1 MALTPARTMPGVLEL
16 LPRDQIAF
24 QRMLDVIRRN
34 YERFGF
40 LPVETPVIEFS
51 DVLLTKTG
59 GETERQV
66 YFVQSTGALNA
77 ADKTHDGVPE
87 LALRFDLTVP
97 LARYVA
103 EHEHDLSFPFRRYQM
118 QRVYRGERAQRGRFR
133 EFYQCD
139 IDVIGKD
146 ALSVRYDAEMPAV
159 IYSVFRELDIGPFT
173 IQLNNRKLMRGFFE
187 GLGIADGEQQMLV
200 LREVDK
206 LDKRG
211 ADYVR
216 DDADRRG
223 VRLERRGGRQDP
235 RLRAGALDL
244 AAGRARQAR
253 RAGRR
258 HRNDGAGPR
267 RTARSAGPDPGASAC
282 RETHY
287 ALNLSIARGLDYYTG
302 TVYETTLND
311 HPQIG
316 SICSGGRYENL
327 AGHYTKSKLPGVGIS
342 IGLTRLFWQ
351 LRDAGLVDTAKST
364 VDVLVTQMDEAQLP
378 AYLALAS
385 ELRAAGIATEVVL
398 EGGKLGKQFK
408 YADRAGIRFVVV
420 LGEDETRARRGDGEG
435 PASRGAVR
443 GGARRTGQGA
453 AGGAGAGSGDGVK
466 PTAGDPEQIR
476 AIHPRGSSE
485 HNRHHRPRRHSLT
498 RAQLVAVARH
508 GDKVS
513 TGSGRARA
521 RAARRRFPR
530 RKGQL
535 RRTDLRRH
543 HRLRQQCRQAAGRAP
558 RARRIARWQC
568 ACARKAR
575 CWKNCS
581 TT

>member
-16 LPRDQIAF
+16 LPLDQIAF

-40 LPVETPVIEFS
+40 LPIETPVIEHA

-66 YFVQSTGALNA
+66 YFVQSTGALEQGEKP
-77 ADKTHDGVPE
+77 D

-146 ALSVRYDAEMPAV
+146 SLSVRYDAEVPAV
-159 IYSVFRELDIGPFT
+159 IYSVFRELNIGAFT
-173 IQLNNRKLMRGFFE
+173 IQLNNRKLMRGYFE
-187 GLGIADGEQQMLV
+187 SLGVADSEQQTLV

-216 DDADRRG
+216 ETLTGEQFGLNTETAQKILDFVQVRSSSLQDAFDK
-223 VRLERRGGRQDP
+223 LD
-235 RLRAGALDL
+235 AL
-244 AAGRARQAR
+244 
-253 RAGRR
+253 
-258 HRNDGAGPR
+258 GAGPEAMEQGR
-267 RTARSAGPDPGASAC
+267 AELKEVLGMIRDFGVPES
-282 RETHY
+282 HY
-287 ALNLSIARGLDYYTG
+287 MLNLSIARGLDYYTG

-327 AGHYTKSKLPGVGIS
+327 ASQYTKSKLPGVGIS
-342 IGLTRLFWQ
+342 IGLTRLYWQ
-351 LRDAGLVDTAKST
+351 LREAGLVASGQST
-364 VDVLVTQMDEAQLP
+364 VDVLVTQMDAAQLP
-378 AYLALAS
+378 AYLAIAS
-385 ELRAAGIATEVVL
+385 ELRGAGIATEVVL

-408 YADRAGIRFVVV
+408 YADRAGIRFVIV
-420 LGEDETRARRGDGEG
+420 LGEDELAKGVVTVKDLRREDQFEVQRTELIKTLRVELYDERPLRSPARGRDLKLKRKPVRA
-435 PASRGAVR
+435 GAKHDCKDHSPGR
-443 GGARRTGQGA
+443 QQPYPRT
-453 AGGAGAGSGDGVK
+453 AGSGG
-466 PTAGDPEQIR
+466 PPGP
-476 AIHPRGSSE
+476 
-485 HNRHHRPRRHSLT
+485 
-498 RAQLVAVARH
+498 
-508 GDKVS
+508 
-513 TGSGRARA
+513 
-521 RAARRRFPR
+521 
-530 RKGQL
+530 
-535 RRTDLRRH
+535 
-543 HRLRQQCRQAAGRAP
+543 
-558 RARRIARWQC
+558 
-568 ACARKAR
+568 ACGA
-575 CWKNCS
+575 
-581 TT
+581 